1 MAVSLGGE
9 AQRIR
14 GHSESKVKLEDPQLE
29 HLKDKDKHRNKY
41 KQNAKDKQAEYVQN
55 VVFQMEKFVFL
66 KLVDES

>member
-29 HLKDKDKHRNKY
+29 HLKDKDKHRNKD
-41 KQNAKDKQAEYVQN
+41 KQNAKVIKGEYMQN
-55 VVFQMEKFVFL
+55 VVIHMEKFVFL
-66 KLVDES
+66 K

>member
-14 GHSESKVKLEDPQLE
+14 GHSESKVKPADPQLE

-41 KQNAKDKQAEYVQN
+41 KQNAKVIKGEYMQN
-55 VVFQMEKFVFL
+55 FVIHIEKFAFL
-66 KLVDES
+66 KLVYES